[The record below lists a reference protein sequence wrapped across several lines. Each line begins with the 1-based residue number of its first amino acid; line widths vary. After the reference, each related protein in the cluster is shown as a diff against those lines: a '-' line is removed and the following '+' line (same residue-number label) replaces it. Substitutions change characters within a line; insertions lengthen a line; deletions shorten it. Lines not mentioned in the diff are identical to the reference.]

1 MPVQVGTNLS
11 VQGFSYIGDEGSK
24 RLVGPR
30 VEGHDLTGR
39 AGSLKWAVQD
49 ILLDKLEGR
58 LDVTRWAAEAA
69 SLGAARLVDD
79 SGKIDVAIERVE
91 MPNGMVLTSGAKG
104 VEILSPHFTLSEVR
118 LTVLGPA
125 PADDAPAAPTAT
137 APARPAPAPAPG
149 LRQEQLR
156 FLDSLAGHV
165 DVTVKVKLHLPVIG
179 TRTLDQALD
188 VKIQEGSLDYR
199 ALEDQ
204 LDWLEGRFLDFKH
217 SGDRLAVTWRVPIF
231 GSKHELIA
239 WHLDPEAATLASFGR
254 VPVRALADYELV
266 KKDDDDAADSKDAA
280 DKKSESHDDK
290 GEGDGLLRQLT
301 LDAIDV
307 ALSLLAPRTFEVGG
321 GMIAFGGDGQP
332 GMVDLKV
339 TGRVALHGPGAL
351 HGSIGALDTTIKDLQ
366 LGGIVMSADRLSIDG
381 IDALE
386 VEFDG
391 FRFVKATMVI
401 HRVTATNLVVKIG
414 G

>member
-1 MPVQVGTNLS
+1 MPVQVATNLS
-11 VQGFSYIGDEGSK
+11 VRGFGYIGDADSQ

-39 AGSLKWAVQD
+39 AGSLQWAVKD
-49 ILLDKLEGR
+49 LLLDKLEGR
-58 LDVTRWAAEAA
+58 LDVTRWAADAA

-79 SGKIDVAIERVE
+79 SGKLDVAIDRVE
-91 MPNGMVLTSGAKG
+91 MPNGMVLARGQSG

-118 LTVLGPA
+118 LTVLNPVPAADAPPA
-125 PADDAPAAPTAT
+125 PATPAKPGRAT
-137 APARPAPAPAPG
+137 PG

-165 DVTVKVKLHLPVIG
+165 ALTVKVKLHLPVLG
-179 TRTLDQALD
+179 TRTLDQSLD
-188 VKIQEGSLDYR
+188 VKIEDGSLDFR

-239 WHLDPEAATLASFGR
+239 WHLDTEAATLASFGR
-254 VPVRALADYELV
+254 VPVRAFADYELV
-266 KKDDDDAADSKDAA
+266 KKDEVADAAEPAKDAETK
-280 DKKSESHDDK
+280 DESE
-290 GEGDGLLRQLT
+290 EGDGLLRQLT
-301 LDAIDV
+301 LDAIDI
-307 ALSLLAPRTFEVGG
+307 ALSLLAPRTLEVGG
-321 GMIAFGGDGQP
+321 GMIGFGGDGQP

-339 TGRVALHGPGAL
+339 TGRVAQHGPGAL
-351 HGSIGALDTTIKDLQ
+351 HGSIGGLDTTVKDLT
-366 LGGIVMSADRLSIDG
+366 LGGIVVSADRLSIDG

-386 VEFDG
+386 VEFEG
-391 FRFVKATMVI
+391 FRPVKATMVI

-414 G
+414 S

>member
-11 VQGFSYIGDEGSK
+11 VQGFGYIGDGSSK

-39 AGSLKWAVQD
+39 AGSLKWAVAD
-49 ILLDKLEGR
+49 LLLDKVEGR

-69 SLGAARLVDD
+69 SLGTARLVDD
-79 SGKIDVAIERVE
+79 SGKLDVAIDRVE
-91 MPNGMVLTSGAKG
+91 MPNGMALASGAKG

-118 LTVLGPA
+118 LTVLNPA
-125 PADDAPAAPTAT
+125 PADDAPADPPPA
-137 APARPAPAPAPG
+137 APAKAAPPSG

-188 VKIQEGSLDYR
+188 VKIQDGSLDYR

-217 SGDRLAVTWRVPIF
+217 TDDRLAVTWRVPIF

-254 VPVRALADYELV
+254 VPVRALADYELP
-266 KKDDDDAADSKDAA
+266 KKDDDDTDTEDAA
-280 DKKSESHDDK
+280 DKKPEHHDDK

-391 FRFVKATMVI
+391 FRLVKATMVI

-414 G
+414 A